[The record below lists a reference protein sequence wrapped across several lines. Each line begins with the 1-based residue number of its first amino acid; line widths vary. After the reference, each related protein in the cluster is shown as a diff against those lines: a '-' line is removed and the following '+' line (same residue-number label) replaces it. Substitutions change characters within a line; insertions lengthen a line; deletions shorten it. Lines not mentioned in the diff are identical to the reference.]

1 MNTLSNNKT
10 FALFVTKECF
20 LSKSNFFEEELRNR
34 RFNTANLLIWRMLYG
49 QKNTNIVCVRPE
61 F

>member
-20 LSKSNFFEEELRNR
+20 LSKSKFFEELRNR
-34 RFNTANLLIWRMLYG
+34 RFNTANLLIWRMLYEK
-49 QKNTNIVCVRPE
+49 KNTNIVCVRPE